1 MVHRQRTRR
10 PVRVTLKDVAEKAGV
25 SRSAV
30 SRSFTEGA
38 SVSEE
43 TRKKVMRA
51 AKSLGYHP
59 NVLASSLTTRRTKL
73 IGLVADNFMNPVFLT
88 VFDLFTRRIQKNG
101 FRPLLVNLAGET
113 DPADSLLM
121 LRQYSVDGVIVASST
136 LPTSF
141 AMAFRDAGLPVVHS
155 FGRYSGE
162 SQTHVVGVDNIYCG
176 QMAAQAL
183 LDCDY
188 KRIAFLGGPEK
199 ATTTQDRL
207 TGFAKT
213 LEAEG
218 IVPATFFADGYS
230 YVAGYEAMTARIAR
244 GDLAEVYFCGDDVI
258 AVGAMDALAAH
269 GLKVPEDVGLIGF
282 NDMEM
287 SSWNCVNLTT
297 IRQPIGQIISAS
309 VDLIIDLIR
318 QPDLPPETRLM
329 PCEVVYRSTLRPRQ
343 NEAAAPQV

>member
-1 MVHRQRTRR
+1 M
-10 PVRVTLKDVAEKAGV
+10 RVTLKDVAEKAGV

-38 SVSEE
+38 SVSHE

-141 AMAFRDAGLPVVHS
+141 AMAFREAGLPVVHS

-162 SQTHVVGVDNIYCG
+162 SQTHVVGVDNVYCG
-176 QMAAQAL
+176 QLAAQTL

-188 KRIAFLGGPEK
+188 KRVEFLGGPEK
-199 ATTTQDRL
+199 ATSTQDRL
-207 TGFAKT
+207 KGFAKT
-213 LEAEG
+213 LAAEG
-218 IVPATFFADGYS
+218 ITPTTFFAEGYS
-230 YVAGYEAMTARIAR
+230 YAAGYKAMSARISE
-244 GDLAEVYFCGDDVI
+244 GDLAEAYFCGDDVI

-269 GLKVPEDVGLIGF
+269 GLRVSEDVGLIGF

-297 IRQPIGQIISAS
+297 IRQPIAQIISAS
-309 VDLIIDLIR
+309 VDLIVDLIR
-318 QPDLPPETRLM
+318 EPDLPLETRLM
-329 PCEVVYRSTLRPRQ
+329 PCEVVNRSTLRPRRRSG
-343 NEAAAPQV
+343 